1 MSELNSVARPY
12 AKAAFEH
19 ALQSKALDKWSEMLH
34 FAALASADAS
44 LRALL
49 DNPRVATADKKAAL
63 LAVCEGRMP
72 EGGQRFLELLSD
84 NQRIA
89 ALAEISVLFEI
100 EKARHEKTA
109 NVQITSA
116 AKLSDAE
123 KKALS
128 DKLAS
133 KWGKQIH
140 ATFSVDADLIGG
152 AIIRSDDVVI
162 DGSVRGKLARLATTV
177 RV

>member
-19 ALQSKALDKWSEMLH
+19 ALHSKALDKWSEMLH
-34 FAALASADAS
+34 FAAIASADAA

-49 DNPRVATADKKAAL
+49 GNPRVVEADKKAAL

-72 EGGQRFLELLSD
+72 EGGQRFLELLAD
-84 NQRIA
+84 NRRLA
-89 ALAEISVLFEI
+89 ALVEISALFEV
-100 EKARHEKTA
+100 EKARHEKTTK
-109 NVQITSA
+109 VQITSA

-123 KKALS
+123 KTALT
-128 DKLAS
+128 DKLTA
-133 KWGKQIH
+133 KWGKQIN
-140 ATFSVDADLIGG
+140 ASFTVDANLIGG
-152 AIIRSDDVVI
+152 AVIRSDDVVI
-162 DGSVRGKLARLATTV
+162 DGSVRGKLQRLATTV